1 MNIGKSFNSGLVKK
15 NNPQFISDD
24 LVEALT
30 EIGSF
35 FMPLGLVVVATEYV
49 EDRRTSVPLQG
60 NVLLVEICRQQIF
73 EYKNRLSIKLGGM
86 IVEGF
91 SKPRHFSFQ
100 LSHSYPEAKV
110 FPGRDN
116 IQTFE
121 LSEFLRLEY
130 PEIPLVATD
139 ATFSLDF
146 LDFNETDDPKVC
158 INGRGSLRIGT

>member
-1 MNIGKSFNSGLVKK
+1 MNIGKSFDAGLAKK
-15 NNPQFISDD
+15 KKPQFISDD

-30 EIGSF
+30 ETGSF
-35 FMPLGLVVVATEYV
+35 FMPQGLVVVATEYV
-49 EDRRTSVPLQG
+49 EDKRTSIPLQG
-60 NVLLVEICRQQIF
+60 NVVLVEISRQKIF
-73 EYKNRLSIKLGGM
+73 EYKNRLSIKLSGK
-86 IVEGF
+86 IIEGF
-91 SKPRHFSFQ
+91 SKPREFTFH

-139 ATFSLDF
+139 ATFCLDF
-146 LDFNETDDPKVC
+146 LDFNENDDPEVC
-158 INGRGSLRIGT
+158 INGRGSLRIGS